1 MNITFENISKSQAI
15 KIDINNTYYVIEP
28 ENNIDISI
36 TDDKTVFTAELLPVD
51 FSDAFGEDFT
61 PKGLKEKFLYKAS
74 KKFTEKLPEMT
85 LNTVVTYEFASDYNN
100 VILELSDC
108 EYSVADEEIADF
120 FDMNPIVYSFPR
132 AESNFCSLIIKNTN
146 VTNRKRFLKLYRTA
160 QLFIDYY
167 FFIFIYALAKHFTT
181 DKYVHNKLKN
191 FYSVSNVDRNRII
204 ENKIAK
210 IEKAT
215 SEKHGHRQGLLKFA
229 IVLLAVGGLF
239 YWAMTSEPDVI
250 ISEDFSQIVC
260 YDETFELYNGSIPE
274 DAKDK
279 FLEDYFAERLLS
291 DGEYV
296 SDDGYYCYVYE
307 DSNGDRYMWLKE
319 DWYNKFDR
327 HKTYEDYDNPKIYKS
342 ASE

>member
-15 KIDINNTYYVIEP
+15 KININNTYYVIEP
-28 ENNIDISI
+28 ENNIEISI

-61 PKGLKEKFLYKAS
+61 PKGLKEKFLYKVS

-85 LNTVVTYEFASDYNN
+85 LNTVVAYEFASDYNN

-108 EYSVADEEIADF
+108 EYSVADGEIADF

-132 AESNFCSLIIKNTN
+132 AESNFGSLIIKNTN

-167 FFIFIYALAKHFTT
+167 FFVFIYALAKHFTT

-191 FYSVSNVDRNRII
+191 FYYVSNVDRNIII

-210 IEKAT
+210 IEKMT